1 MGKTQHTQYDENGNP
16 IVVDDPVSMSFSSD
30 NEEIILPD
38 SVNGKDRFIS
48 IEKITPETISP
59 LVKRDL
65 SVESIVEVV
74 DRNFS
79 YPLTAHVGLK
89 FDSRTFSNV
98 PKREYD
104 TKMKK
109 VKIPS
114 NYYPLGGNGLD
125 RRYVYSDPNYGADAN
140 DMDVIFM
147 IDQKMDFAARA
158 LLKRNLKNIISKLI
172 SGYKYVRASVWSTR
186 TGSDFTIN
194 SKTGAIASN
203 FIPINEDFFEI
214 EVPDS
219 DGVEQTN
226 LYKILY
232 DQLSV
237 ATDSA
242 SSDEVE
248 IANFFLR
255 KNQFSITNQSG
266 REAEALVKRK
276 IWVNSVR
283 KVVYFSGSQP
293 QIIGG
298 AEETDAAK
306 EKAYNVLLNN
316 AREGCINF
324 YYIHNDPDFES
335 SSGTKTLRDLAE
347 DTGGGKFSMRN
358 ESDAKLSQF
367 CDNYFYDSYKIYYG
381 DWDGTFKI
389 GWTDNPAWVL
399 YDIITDANYGLGN
412 HIDPQSV
419 DKWTLYDIG
428 RYCDAVDDNGKFK
441 GVPDGQ
447 GGLEPRYTCNIIFYN
462 KDQAYNILKD
472 IAAIFKGI
480 VFWNTEG
487 FSFFVDRPKQP
498 LVQFTNTSVKD
509 GIFNYTETARNL
521 RYTSVEITYND
532 RFDSYK
538 TKIEYVEDV
547 DGIRKYG
554 LNPYKVNAAGC
565 TSRSEAKRIGRYVL
579 ATSVF
584 EVDTVSFVAGL
595 EGAYLQPGDLFA
607 VADEVRNTAR
617 NFGRILETRKEGN
630 DVIIKIDGEYKEG
643 LSTCIYAHVPSGNFS
658 VSDLNSTTGLDGG
671 FTGTLENIRARRQ
684 SQLKKINIKS
694 FNNAG
699 YGCDLYVTGEF
710 LINSAIIDL
719 KAAEGRVSG
728 LAGITGQTV
737 LTGITRNFDNGLLIN
752 GNPTTDTLTYS
763 AITGALSNLDIDID
777 FQGAGSYGQIIT
789 TPATN
794 WSAVVNFNFSSS
806 PNQSKVLKDNDVS
819 PLATASSEIRAVRLS
834 SAGAKISESMISS
847 LNDLWSSQQFDLATD
862 GDVIIVF
869 SNGSQISNSFSPNS
883 NWNSYAATEIYK
895 IGKGHSGSSS
905 NFGYCAAFI
914 KGGSRILERAS
925 KNEYETGSI
934 KFTYRDLLALSKLQP
949 YYTILQAD
957 VGNRQQ
963 GNFISWEANRDYA
976 LGTAVKYLDIPYY
989 CKVSHRS
996 SSYFSDDYQLGS
1008 NLSKWS
1014 LGSNLGYST
1023 VGFPKDFYGTKKISI
1038 SQALTK
1044 DDIKAVFTG
1053 IGMNKIY
1060 QGDGPLGESDLRVLS
1075 EADGVGYSGIL
1086 YGTGYP
1092 VGFYN
1097 LDIDTSPKYVDYIQI
1112 GSAYVLSGVG
1122 VEPKLYKTL
1131 ATKEEESNSYGIM
1144 GIEYLQ
1150 DKENLIEKDIM
1161 DYSPSIYNK
1170 SVYDKE
1176 LKPKAPTDLTFVRL
1190 YQNTGIDLSWTA
1202 PVGSE
1207 VELGGYKVYISRPNY
1222 SSETRSAL
1230 TEFVSVPA
1238 GSTTVTIP
1246 TKDIY
1251 GQYDFEVFSKGPSP
1265 YKFLSHEASQLA
1277 AVILP
1282 QSELNVTR
1290 GGTQYAV
1297 DRLLLTG
1304 MSIDT
1309 ADQKSIS
1316 YNVLYN
1322 GEIPDAAKKIDN
1334 LVSMPLV
1341 GYGQGNF
1348 TSEDVVF
1355 RWNYID
1361 PIGKVVSSVESMRQN
1376 PFIASPPDVK
1386 LEIVTIDGQ
1395 VLETVQNYPH
1405 LSYKFTKEAN
1415 KRLFNKSATD
1425 YSAVDP
1431 SRQLGIRITVG
1442 TVQPTPN
1449 GTKGS
1454 QKPNVEKK
1462 RSYGRYNAFNMAPAY
1477 SNIQVIDSF
1486 QKSSYYIMSGYYG
1499 NSVIGSKLAVWN
1511 SGTDF
1516 IVTGSG
1522 MTNQNGD
1529 LLRAETE
1536 KITFE
1541 QISGAFKSATGI
1553 NASPP
1558 HQNGVQINYRG
1569 SPPDYEAYVNYYADL
1584 ANFYEANVD
1593 KSKSKETFGFEHYR
1607 DYGSSIENRILP
1619 TLNDGKFGD
1628 SDLSLITNRNITG
1641 FSGISFNT
1649 YTEPVSLDKIIFNCF
1664 STFSNKDVYKIAIYT
1679 GSDQSFEPDV
1689 SNGTNLLREYEINK
1703 MRSQLNVIEL
1713 NDPVIPRLDWVYYK
1727 FLPYDDFGAG
1737 VMSAVVSG
1745 YLDKSPD
1752 TTTTS
1757 LVNTIALNGGDDET
1771 IEINSNLTVS
1781 TYRYKIKTLGSSVNW
1796 TSMGATTAAIGIEFV
1811 RNTTQ
1816 HSGTGGGVTRVGVP
1830 KFLSIADSDR
1840 SIVFTTQ
1847 SNSTVILPGNG
1858 NGIRYQ
1864 FYNAGQHTVY
1874 IKSPNKDT
1882 ANGSLVVR
1890 LLKKESADV
1899 FMHKNGEWVAY
1910 GQNGLSI

>member
-1 MGKTQHTQYDENGNP
+1 MGTQQHTEYDDNGNP
-16 IVVDDPVSMSFSSD
+16 IVVNNPVSISFSSD

-38 SVNGKDRFIS
+38 SINGKDRFIS

-59 LVKRDL
+59 LVKREL

-147 IDQKMDFAARA
+147 VDQKLDFAARE
-158 LLKRNLKNIISKLI
+158 LLRRNLKNIIAKLI
-172 SGYKYVRASVWSTR
+172 SGYKYVRASVWATKN
-186 TGSDFTIN
+186 GIN
-194 SKTGAIASN
+194 SVINVRTNKSATN
-203 FIPINEDFFEI
+203 FTAINEDFFEI

-219 DGVEQTN
+219 AGAEQTN

-232 DQLSV
+232 DLLDISKYDAAV
-237 ATDSA
+237 
-242 SSDEVE
+242 SDEVE
-248 IANFFLR
+248 ITNFFLR
-255 KNQFSITNQSG
+255 KSQFSITNQSG
-266 REAEALVKRK
+266 KEAEALVKRK

-293 QIIGG
+293 QIIGDS
-298 AEETDAAK
+298 EETDSAK
-306 EKAYNVLLNN
+306 EKAYNVLLNS
-316 AREGCINF
+316 ARENCINF
-324 YYIHNDPDFES
+324 YYIHNDPDFNS
-335 SSGTKTLRDLAE
+335 ASGTKTLRDLAE
-347 DTGGGKFSMRN
+347 DTGGGKFSMCN

-367 CDNYFYDSYKIYYG
+367 CTDYFYDSYKIYYG

-472 IAAIFKGI
+472 VAAIFKGI
-480 VFWNTEG
+480 LFWNTEG

-498 LVQFTNTSVKD
+498 LVQFTNASVKD
-509 GIFNYTETARNL
+509 GLFNYTETARNL

-584 EVDTVSFVAGL
+584 EVDTVSFTAGL
-595 EGAYLQPGDLFA
+595 EGAYLQPGDLFS
-607 VADEVRNTAR
+607 VTDEVRNTAR

-630 DVIIKIDGEYKEG
+630 DVIVKIDGEYKEG
-643 LSTCIYAHVPSGNFS
+643 LSTCMYVHVPSGNFS
-658 VSDLNSTTGLDGG
+658 VSDLNSTTGSDGG

-719 KAAEGRVSG
+719 RAIEGRVSG
-728 LAGITGQTV
+728 LAGITGETV
-737 LTGITRNFDNGLLIN
+737 LTAITRGFDNGLLIT
-752 GNPTTDTLTYS
+752 GNPTTETLNYS

-777 FQGAGSYGQIIT
+777 FQGAGTYGQIIT
-789 TPATN
+789 NPATN
-794 WSAVVNFNFSSS
+794 WSAVVNFNFSSA
-806 PNQSKVLKDNDVS
+806 PNQSKIFKDNDVS
-819 PLATASSEIRAVRLS
+819 PLSTATNQIRLLRLS
-834 SAGAKISESMISS
+834 SAGAFGAESLISS
-847 LNDLWSSQQFDLATD
+847 LNDLWNNTVFSDAAQ
-862 GDVIIVF
+862 GDVIVVF
-869 SNGSQISNSFSPNS
+869 SNGSVISNSFVPNS
-883 NWNSYAATEIYK
+883 TWNNYAATEVFK
-895 IGKGHSGSSS
+895 IGKGHNGSSS

-914 KGGSRILERAS
+914 KGSNSTPNDSYRILERAS
-925 KNEYETGSI
+925 KNENETGSI

-949 YYTILQAD
+949 YYTIVQAD
-957 VGNRQQ
+957 IGNRQQ
-963 GNFISWEANRDYA
+963 SNFADWQPNIEYPMGIAI
-976 LGTAVKYLDIPYY
+976 KYNNEPYY
-989 CKVSHRS
+989 CTVSHRS
-996 SSYFSDDYQLGS
+996 SSTFTEAY
-1008 NLSKWS
+1008 WS

-1023 VGFPKDFYGTKKISI
+1023 VGFPKDFYGTAKIPTYQS
-1038 SQALTK
+1038 LTK
-1044 DDIKAVFTG
+1044 QNIKDVFLG

-1060 QGDGPLGESDLRVLS
+1060 QGNGPLGQSDLSKLS
-1075 EADGVGYSGIL
+1075 ESDGVGYSGII

-1097 LDIDTSPKYVDYIQI
+1097 LNIDTSPKYVDYIQI

-1131 ATKEEESNSYGIM
+1131 ATKEEEANSYGIM
-1144 GIEYLQ
+1144 GMEYLQ
-1150 DKENLIEKDIM
+1150 DKENLIEKDII

-1170 SVYDKE
+1170 SVYDQE

-1202 PVGSE
+1202 PVGSQ
-1207 VELGGYKVYISRPNY
+1207 VGVDGYKLYISRPNY

-1230 TEFVSVPA
+1230 TEFVSVSA

-1265 YKFLSHEASQLA
+1265 YKFLSNESAQLA
-1277 AVILP
+1277 AIILP
-1282 QSELNVTR
+1282 QSTLNVTR
-1290 GGTQYAV
+1290 AATQYAV
-1297 DRLLLTG
+1297 DRVLLTG
-1304 MSIDT
+1304 MSLDT
-1309 ADQKSIS
+1309 ADQDSIG
-1316 YNVLYN
+1316 YNILASA
-1322 GEIPDAAKKIDN
+1322 EIPAEAQRIDG

-1361 PIGKVVSSVESMRQN
+1361 PIGNVVSSVESMRQN
-1376 PFIASPPDVK
+1376 PFIASPPDAK
-1386 LEIVTIDGQ
+1386 LELVTIDGQ
-1395 VLETVQNYPH
+1395 VLETIQNYPN
-1405 LSYKFTKEAN
+1405 LSYKLTKDAN
-1415 KRLFNKSATD
+1415 KILFNKSATD
-1425 YSAVDP
+1425 YSTVNP
-1431 SRQLGIRITVG
+1431 SRNLGIRVTVG
-1442 TVQPTPN
+1442 TVQPTPD

-1462 RSYGRYNAFNMAPAY
+1462 RSYGRYNAFNIAPAY
-1477 SNIQVIDSF
+1477 SDIQVIDSL
-1486 QKSSYYIMSGYYG
+1486 QKSSYYVMSGYYG
-1499 NSVIGSKLAVWN
+1499 NSTIGSRLAVWN
-1511 SGTDF
+1511 SGSDF
-1516 IVTGSG
+1516 VVTGSG
-1522 MTNQNGD
+1522 MRAENGD

-1541 QISGAFKSATGI
+1541 QVSGAFKSATGI
-1553 NASPP
+1553 NISPP
-1558 HQNGVQINYRG
+1558 HQKGVEINFRG
-1569 SPPDYEAYVNYYADL
+1569 SPPDYEAYVNYYSDL
-1584 ANFYEANVD
+1584 ANFYNLNVD
-1593 KSKSKETFGFEHYR
+1593 KSKAKATWGKEHYT
-1607 DYGSSIENRILP
+1607 DYGETENRIIP

-1628 SDLSLITNRNITG
+1628 SDLSLITDKDLTG

-1649 YTEPVSLDKIIFNCF
+1649 YTEPISLDKIIFNCF

-1679 GSDQSFEPDV
+1679 GSNQSFEPDI
-1689 SNGTNLLREYEINK
+1689 SKGTNLLREYEINK
-1703 MRSQLNVIEL
+1703 IRSQLNVIEL
-1713 NDPVIPRLDWVYYK
+1713 NDAAIPRLEFVFYK

-1737 VMSAVVSG
+1737 VMSTVVSG

-1757 LVNTIALNGGDDET
+1757 LVTTIALNGGFDET
-1771 IEINSNLTVS
+1771 DKINSNLMVA
-1781 TYRYKIKTLGSSVNW
+1781 TYRYKIEDLGTDVNW
-1796 TSMGATTAAIGIEFV
+1796 INMGATIAKKGIEFV
-1811 RNTTQ
+1811 KNLTQ
-1816 HSGTGGGVTRVGVP
+1816 HNDGTGGTVIRVGVP
-1830 KFLSIADSDR
+1830 KFLKLEDSQKA
-1840 SIVFTTQ
+1840 IVFTTQ
-1847 SNSTVILPGNG
+1847 SNSTVILPDNG
-1858 NGIRYQ
+1858 NGISYQ
-1864 FYNAGQHTVY
+1864 FYNNGEHTVY
-1874 IKSPNKDT
+1874 VKSSLGDT
-1882 ANGSLVVR
+1882 ANGPTIVR
-1890 LLKKESADV
+1890 LLKGESAEV
-1899 FMHKNGEWVAY
+1899 SMHENGKWISY
-1910 GQNGLSI
+1910 GQNGLSV